1 MSPTGAPSTG
11 RPAVPLRHRPSV
23 TELSPRAIAELR
35 AAFAKL
41 QQIDDER
48 GYQHLAGLHG
58 LPLPFYCDQAHGQP
72 AFLPWHRAYLH
83 RFELAL
89 RSTGHDVMLP
99 WWDWVTVR
107 RIPDAYQ
114 EIPNAENPLRSVHI
128 NVRALE
134 QGRRAE
140 GEQEDADEIRLARI
154 PGTVREPARGGSR
167 LPTAKEIEAVMA
179 YTDFTSFTSNLEDY
193 NGNVHVWVGGHMG
206 DIPFA
211 AYDPIFWAHHCM
223 IDRLWRMWQLRH
235 PQASFP
241 RNVARQVMEPFNL
254 TAEDVLDPTTLGYD
268 YVSSTTTIKVKG

>member
-1 MSPTGAPSTG
+1 MSPTGAPSTLL
-11 RPAVPLRHRPSV
+11 PAVPVRHRPSI
-23 TELSPRAIAELR
+23 TEMAPAALVELR
-35 AAFAKL
+35 AAFRAL
-41 QQIDDER
+41 QQTDGER
-48 GYQHLAGLHG
+48 GYQYLAGLHG
-58 LPLPFYCDQAHGQP
+58 LPLPFHCDQAHGQP

-107 RIPDAYQ
+107 RIPSAYL
-114 EIPNAENPLRSVHI
+114 EIAPGENPLQSVHI
-128 NVRALE
+128 NAQALE
-134 QGRRAE
+134 QGRR
-140 GEQEDADEIRLARI
+140 GEVERGDIDAVRLARM
-154 PGTVREPARGGSR
+154 PGTIREPGRGGSR

-179 YTDFTSFTSNLEDY
+179 YADFTSFTFKLEDY
-193 NGNVHVWVGGHMG
+193 HGNVHVWVGGHMG

-241 RNVARQVMEPFNL
+241 QNVVKQVMEPFSL
-254 TAEDVLDPTTLGYD
+254 TAGEVLDPTALGYD
-268 YVSSTTTIKVKG
+268 YVSSSTAIPVKR